1 MSNQDKDSS
10 FITYQNILEIYQRCR
25 ENGDWAKVYLE
36 TRGKEQF
43 FTISVNVSAGSAADT
58 SSGVDRGKKKLVQ
71 VQCDHQRRTA
81 FLGRRRQA
89 AAEFAEEART
99 NEVREEVVGK
109 SGEVDSFCILLS
121 LFGTNFEI
129 GSAMQSFFN
138 FVHVFHK
145 NK

>member
-1 MSNQDKDSS
+1 M
-10 FITYQNILEIYQRCR
+10 
-25 ENGDWAKVYLE
+25 
-36 TRGKEQF
+36 
-43 FTISVNVSAGSAADT
+43 SAGSAADT

-71 VQCDHQRRTA
+71 VQRDHQRRTA
-81 FLGRRRQA
+81 FLERRRQA

-145 NK
+145 NKKNLPKYSIFVVGP

>member
-1 MSNQDKDSS
+1 M
-10 FITYQNILEIYQRCR
+10 
-25 ENGDWAKVYLE
+25 
-36 TRGKEQF
+36 
-43 FTISVNVSAGSAADT
+43 SAGSAADT
-58 SSGVDRGKKKLVQ
+58 SSGVDRGKKKPGQ
-71 VQCDHQRRTA
+71 VRRDHQRRTA
-81 FLGRRRQA
+81 FLERRRQA
-89 AAEFAEEART
+89 SAFEEEART

-138 FVHVFHK
+138 FMHVFHK

>member
-25 ENGDWAKVYLE
+25 ENGNWAKVYLE
-36 TRGKEQF
+36 TWGKEQF
-43 FTISVNVSAGSAADT
+43 FTISVNMSAGSAADT

-71 VQCDHQRRTA
+71 VQRDHQQRTA
-81 FLGRRRQA
+81 FLERRRQA

-129 GSAMQSFFN
+129 GSAMQ
-138 FVHVFHK
+138 
-145 NK
+145 

>member
-1 MSNQDKDSS
+1 M
-10 FITYQNILEIYQRCR
+10 
-25 ENGDWAKVYLE
+25 
-36 TRGKEQF
+36 
-43 FTISVNVSAGSAADT
+43 NVSAGSAADT
-58 SSGVDRGKKKLVQ
+58 SSGVDRGKKKPG
-71 VQCDHQRRTA
+71 RTARTA
-81 FLGRRRQA
+81 FLERRRQA
-89 AAEFAEEART
+89 AAFEEEART

>member
-1 MSNQDKDSS
+1 M
-10 FITYQNILEIYQRCR
+10 
-25 ENGDWAKVYLE
+25 
-36 TRGKEQF
+36 
-43 FTISVNVSAGSAADT
+43 SAGSAADT
-58 SSGVDRGKKKLVQ
+58 SSGVDRGKKKPGQ
-71 VQCDHQRRTA
+71 VRRDHQRRTS
-81 FLGRRRQA
+81 FLERLRQA
-89 AAEFAEEART
+89 AAFEKEART

-145 NK
+145 TKKICQNIQVLWLGHKIPSWRKPQTYLQPKFHSPS

>member
-1 MSNQDKDSS
+1 M
-10 FITYQNILEIYQRCR
+10 
-25 ENGDWAKVYLE
+25 
-36 TRGKEQF
+36 
-43 FTISVNVSAGSAADT
+43 NVSAGSAADT

-71 VQCDHQRRTA
+71 VQRDHQRRTA
-81 FLGRRRQA
+81 FLERRRQA

-129 GSAMQSFFN
+129 GSAMQ
-138 FVHVFHK
+138 
-145 NK
+145 